1 MFVFIVSYVYICIIL
16 LRNSIPVLVQT
27 PSRQNSDHQQ
37 AFKNCYF
44 LWLQGY
50 LTTKKLKHTYENY

>member
-1 MFVFIVSYVYICIIL
+1 MFVFIISYVYICIIL

-37 AFKNCYF
+37 AFKKLLLFMAPRLSDYKKIKT
-44 LWLQGY
+44 Y
-50 LTTKKLKHTYENY
+50 L